1 MFRQLINICW
11 ESYLYGFGIIIFYG
25 SVSDPSYDLQ
35 YLKFEQFD
43 MNLDFFKKTKRWPKE
58 LKNIIKVVIRKYMK

>member
-1 MFRQLINICW
+1 ML
-11 ESYLYGFGIIIFYG
+11 GIVFIWIWNYNFLWKR
-25 SVSDPSYDLQ
+25 SDPSYDLQ

-43 MNLDFFKKTKRWPKE
+43 MILDFFKKTKRWPKE